1 MCTAIRF
8 DEKIFGRTFD
18 FERSFGEK
26 IVVTPREKM
35 RVGEANNR
43 YAIMG
48 VGIKNEG
55 TPLYFDGINE
65 WGLTIGALNFPG
77 CAVYHNP
84 SPGQTGVS
92 SAHLIS
98 LVLGFCRSV
107 AEARNMLDKMC
118 ITSDGADENTPP
130 TPLHWMIADSREAI
144 VVESVSE
151 GLMVYDNPVGVLTN
165 SPDFPYQLTRLAD
178 YSSVSTENPKTTL
191 GGQPLYSRGMGGIGL
206 PGDYSSTS
214 RFVRA
219 AFVKANSVKAGDH
232 TADISRAFHIL
243 SAVSLPLGCVVTD
256 DGAPVSTIYTVCAD
270 MEKPGYYL
278 TTASCRTIR
287 QISLTD
293 ELIEGDEIMTF
304 PIYREEMILPLS

>member
-8 DEKIFGRTFD
+8 DEKIFGRTLD
-18 FERSFGEK
+18 FERSFGEE
-26 IVVTPREKM
+26 IVVTPRGKM

-48 VGIKNEG
+48 VGIKNGG

-84 SPGQTGVS
+84 SPGQTGVA

-107 AEARNMLDKMC
+107 AEARNMLDKIC
-118 ITSDGADENTPP
+118 ITPDGADESTPP
-130 TPLHWMIADSREAI
+130 TPLHWMIADSRESI
-144 VVESVSE
+144 VAESVSE
-151 GLMVYDNPVGVLTN
+151 GLRVYDNPVGVLTN

-178 YSSVSTENPKTTL
+178 YSAVSAENPKTTL

-206 PGDYSSTS
+206 PGDYSSAS
-214 RFVRA
+214 RFARVV
-219 AFVKANSVKAGDH
+219 FMNENTKKVKTDIGSV
-232 TADISRAFHIL
+232 SRAFHIL
-243 SAVSLPLGCVVTD
+243 SAVSLPRGCVVTD
-256 DGAPVSTIYTVCAD
+256 EGAPVSTIYTVCAD

-287 QISLTD
+287 QIRLTD
-293 ELIEGDEIMTF
+293 ELIEADEIMTF